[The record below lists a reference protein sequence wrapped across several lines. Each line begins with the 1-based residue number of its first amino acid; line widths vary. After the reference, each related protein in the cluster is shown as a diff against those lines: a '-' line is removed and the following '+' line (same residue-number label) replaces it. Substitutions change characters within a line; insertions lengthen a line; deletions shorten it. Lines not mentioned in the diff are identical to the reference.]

1 MYFWWCDQKLLSLT
15 ELFPYAEKII
25 RKSCSIDCAWQLGE
39 PGDICWPWRIARS
52 DKAEFRLL
60 TTSPLP
66 PSSPHCCPLNSLLA
80 CPCPRSSPPPLP
92 SNPSQLTFSPSLTV
106 TENGAAYIL
115 DYRWAPDASVKVW
128 IMVDGVLVTFADKEV
143 FFFFQQNI
151 FYCTLTKVCCDWC
164 TIICSQKWLDIDQMH
179 FSPFSFSPFFKLC
192 CFDNRKKKKIPVV
205 RENIAFLE
213 QNIFS
218 SFLQQIW
225 KASLKCF
232 FLFIDKSS
240 QTLRKMFESVKTAT
254 LSTL

>member
-1 MYFWWCDQKLLSLT
+1 M
-15 ELFPYAEKII
+15 
-25 RKSCSIDCAWQLGE
+25 
-39 PGDICWPWRIARS
+39 
-52 DKAEFRLL
+52 
-60 TTSPLP
+60 
-66 PSSPHCCPLNSLLA
+66 
-80 CPCPRSSPPPLP
+80 
-92 SNPSQLTFSPSLTV
+92 
-106 TENGAAYIL
+106 
-115 DYRWAPDASVKVW
+115 
-128 IMVDGVLVTFADKEV
+128 LVTFADKKV

-213 QNIFS
+213 QNISS

-232 FLFIDKSS
+232 FFVN
-240 QTLRKMFESVKTAT
+240 RKKFTNPKKNVWIRKNGNIVDLVKLYYHKKLENKNFFFFAHWNENYRIV
-254 LSTL
+254 S